1 MELVGLSATPND
13 GMEVVKKIA
22 HYVCK
27 RKGGEGVLREVADL
41 ILNSKKLMDKN
52 DKA

>member
-1 MELVGLSATPND
+1 MELVGFSATPND
-13 GMEVVKKIA
+13 GIEDVKKIA

-27 RKGGEGVLREVADL
+27 RKGGEGVLREVTDL

-52 DKA
+52 DKT